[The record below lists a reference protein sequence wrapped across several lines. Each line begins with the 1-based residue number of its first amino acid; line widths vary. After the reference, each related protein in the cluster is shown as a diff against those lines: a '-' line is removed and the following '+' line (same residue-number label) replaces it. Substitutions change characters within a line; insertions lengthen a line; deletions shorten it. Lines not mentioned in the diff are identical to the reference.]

1 MTRLSQSDAPQAHG
15 RGSARARPPA
25 LAVRALGGVVRRTDL
40 RALYRGVTADG
51 RPVLLDVLLSPR
63 AADVQALV
71 HEYELTRQLASP
83 AVLRA
88 LALTAHEGRPALVF
102 EDFGGRPLDTSAPM
116 PAAEFLLV
124 AERVAAALAEIHRAS
139 VIHKD
144 LSPAN
149 VLVDPES
156 GAVKIAGLGLA
167 TRLSR
172 EVSDARGEIVAGSLP
187 YISPEQTGRMNR
199 AVDSRSDLYALGVVF
214 FEMLTARRPFEG
226 RDVLEWVHCHV
237 ARPAPSP
244 RAFVPLVPEQ
254 LAAITQKL
262 LAKRAEDRY
271 QTASGLVEDLARCRA
286 RLIAVGSVEPFPLAT
301 RDLPDTLRITQ
312 KLYGRA
318 AEIAAL
324 ERAFARVVAQAR
336 PELALVSGAAG
347 TGKSVLVHE
356 LLRSSAEA
364 EGGFLVGKVE
374 QYDGSLVSFPLADAL
389 RPAVRELLGKDEPE
403 LALWRDRLRE
413 ALGPNARLVTDL
425 VPELGVLLGPQPDVP
440 SLGLL
445 EDERRFHLV
454 FARFVRALMNGDR
467 PLVLFLDDL
476 QWADDATLRLL
487 EHVVAELGAAP
498 LLVVGAYRDNELGES
513 HALHGVADRLRA
525 ASRLVE
531 HVRVAPLSPAELTS
545 LVVDTLHRPA
555 SEVRGLVAVLHE
567 KTGGNPFFATQFLR
581 ELFQRRM
588 LYFDQ
593 EARAWRWD
601 EDRIAREG
609 YTDNVVDLMVGR
621 FRQLPTRTL
630 ELLELA
636 AVAGSAVRERALVTI
651 SGWTADAVQSDL
663 AAALEEGL
671 LVRAGDGYRFAH
683 DRVQQAA
690 YSLIPEADRPRYHAR
705 VGRLLLESTPEHAL
719 TEHVFEI
726 ASHLNA
732 GRPLLTDEERE
743 RLPELNLLA
752 GRKAK
757 AAAAYVVAADYLA
770 TGVALLHES
779 ASEER
784 RAPLAFA
791 LGLERARCELL
802 AGDFDASRASLA
814 SLARSTRTKR
824 ERADLTLVEILFYVV
839 QGDYGACVSVGL
851 ACLRHF
857 GVDWSNEPA
866 RVDVEREHEQ
876 LTRSLAGRSVEEL
889 VDLPVMTDPDA
900 AAVMDVLC
908 AMKAAVLC
916 WNDDLFYMLACLM
929 ARTSIEYGNAGSS
942 GFGYL
947 TYAMALVQRRSR
959 PDLAYRFAK
968 VGHAVSERLAT
979 PAERGKAHLDFAI
992 VSAWSRPLRESQA
1005 HYEQAIALARQ
1016 SADVPH
1022 ACYAYM
1028 NFGVLLLLRGA
1039 PLAEIRRLVA
1049 EGIRYAR
1056 ATRFRVVELI
1066 LTSQERL
1073 LLRLEGRA
1081 ARRPPAGEA
1090 FDEARHEDELRAH
1103 RRSSGLA
1110 LSWHHVTKLVSSYLA
1125 GRYEDALV
1133 AAKHANEDIWSS
1145 MALLEVVAYRYHH
1158 ALTRAALCDR
1168 ATGEE
1173 RAAHLAALREELEH
1187 FRAWAEHCPENFTHA
1202 HALLSAEAARIEGDH
1217 LEAERAY
1224 ERAIEAAREED
1235 FIESLA
1241 IGLELA
1247 GRYWLGRGFRRIGE
1261 MHLRDARDAYLRW
1274 GARGKAA
1281 ELEALAPTLAEGQE
1295 PASASTLAASFEVLD
1310 LLSVMKASRS
1320 IAEETELDDVVR
1332 TLIRVVIEQSVAQR
1346 GYLLLA
1352 GDAGLVIRAE
1362 ACATE
1367 HGVDAE
1373 ILSVPAAGSA
1383 LVPEPLVN
1391 YVWRSRSQ
1399 VVVPDASAESQ
1410 RGGLI
1415 PADYL
1420 ARVRPKSVL
1429 SRPIVRRGQ
1438 IVGALYLENNLV
1450 THAFTPD
1457 RVAALDAIAAQAAIS
1472 LEITSALQ
1480 KERSARAA
1488 LARSEARF
1496 RRVYES
1502 NMIGILYGDLSGKI
1516 SDANDYVLDT
1526 LRCTRADLE
1535 AGELRW
1541 PDLTSTEDAGAH
1553 AQAVAELRATRV
1565 CQPFEREY
1573 VRKDG
1578 TRVPILIGSSLLEGS
1593 SDELATFVL
1602 DDTERQRLLREERQA
1617 RADAE
1622 EAVRAREDFMAI
1634 AAHELRTP
1642 LTPLKL
1648 QLQMLQRLLAAESDP
1663 SARGARKDLLR
1674 LFESADRQVDRLT
1687 RLVNDLLD
1695 LSRLGRGRISLDRED
1710 VDLSELAREVAERY
1724 RADWT
1729 RAGSTVVVK
1738 AARPVRGSFDRQRVE
1753 QVVVNLLANAVKYGA
1768 GRPVDVVVAEQ
1779 EGRATLTVRDRGIG
1793 ISEEDQARIFER
1805 FARAVS
1811 VKHFGGFGLG
1821 LYICREIVRAH
1832 AGAIRVESRLGEG
1845 ATFVIELPLVA
1856 PAGEDE
1862 ALGSDGA

>member
-1 MTRLSQSDAPQAHG
+1 MS
-15 RGSARARPPA
+15 
-25 LAVRALGGVVRRTDL
+25 VLGGVVRRTDL
-40 RALYRGVTADG
+40 RALYRGVTEDG
-51 RPVLLDVLLSPR
+51 RPVLIDVLLSPR

-71 HEYELTRQLASP
+71 HEYELTRELTSS
-83 AVLRA
+83 AVLRPI
-88 LALTAHEGRPALVF
+88 ALTAYEGRPALVL
-102 EDFGGRPLDTSAPM
+102 EDFGGRPLDTRAPM
-116 PAAEFLLV
+116 PPAEFLPV
-124 AERVAAALAEIHRAS
+124 AERVAAALAELHRVS
-139 VIHKD
+139 VVHAD

-149 VLVDPES
+149 VLFDRES
-156 GAVKIAGLGLA
+156 GAVKLTGLGLA

-172 EVSDARGEIVAGSLP
+172 VVSDLRGEIVAGSLP

-214 FEMLTARRPFEG
+214 FEMLTAQRPFEG
-226 RDVLEWVHCHV
+226 RDMLEWVHCHV

-244 RAFVPLVPEQ
+244 RAFAPLVPEQ

-271 QTASGLVEDLARCRA
+271 QTASGLVDDLARCRA
-286 RLIAVGSVEPFPLAT
+286 RLVAVGSVEPFPLAAS
-301 RDLPDTLRITQ
+301 DLPDTLRITQ

-318 AEIAAL
+318 ADLAAL
-324 ERAFARVVAQAR
+324 ERAFARVVANTR
-336 PELALVSGAAG
+336 PELAFVVGSAG
-347 TGKSVLVHE
+347 VGKSVLVHE
-356 LLRSSAEA
+356 LLRASAEA
-364 EGGFLVGKVE
+364 GGGFLVGKVE
-374 QYDGSLVSFPLADAL
+374 QYGGNLVSFPMADAL

-403 LALWRDRLRE
+403 LAAWRERLRD
-413 ALGPNARLVTDL
+413 ALGPNGRLVTEL
-425 VPELGVLLGPQPDVP
+425 VPELGVLLGPQPEVA

-454 FARFVRALMNGDR
+454 FARFVRALMSEER

-487 EHVVAELGAAP
+487 EHVVAEMGAAR
-498 LLVVGAYRDNELGES
+498 LLVVGAYRDNELGEA
-513 HALHGVADRLRA
+513 HALHAVADRLRA
-525 ASRLVE
+525 AGRLVE

-545 LVVDTLHRPA
+545 LVVDTLHRSPR
-555 SEVRGLVAVLHE
+555 EVRGLVEVLHA
-567 KTGGNPFFATQFLR
+567 KTGGNPLFATQLLR

-588 LYFDQ
+588 LYFDRA
-593 EARAWRWD
+593 ARAWRWD

-609 YTDNVVDLMVGR
+609 YTDDVIELMVGR
-621 FRQLPTRTL
+621 LRQLPARTL

-636 AVAGSAVRERALVTI
+636 AVAGSVVREHALVAI

-671 LVRAGDGYRFAH
+671 LVRAGGGYRFAH

-690 YSLIPEADRPRYHAR
+690 YSLIRESDRPRYHAS
-705 VGRLLLESTPEHAL
+705 VGRLLLESTPEPAL
-719 TEHVFEI
+719 SEHVLEI
-726 ASHLNA
+726 ASHLDA
-732 GRPLLTDEERE
+732 GRSLLSAAELE

-757 AAAAYVVAADYLA
+757 AAAAYAVAADYLA
-770 TGVALLHES
+770 AGVALLHDS
-779 ASEER
+779 GAAER
-784 RAPLAFA
+784 RAPLAFE

-802 AGDFDASRASLA
+802 AGGFDASRATLA
-814 SLARSTRTKR
+814 SLATSARTKR
-824 ERADLTLVEILFYVV
+824 DRADLALVEILLSMVE
-839 QGDYGACVSVGL
+839 GDYGACVSVGL
-851 ACLRHF
+851 ECLRHF
-857 GVDWSNEPA
+857 GVVWSSKPSQD
-866 RVDVEREHEQ
+866 DVAREHEQ
-876 LTRSLAGRSVEEL
+876 LTQRLAGRSVEEL

-900 AAVMDVLC
+900 VAVMDVLS

-916 WNDDLFYMLACLM
+916 WSDDLFCMLACLM
-929 ARTSIEYGNAGSS
+929 ARTSIEHGNAGSS

-947 TYAMALVQRRSR
+947 TYAMALVQRRSHL
-959 PDLAYRFAK
+959 DLAYRFAK
-968 VGHAVSERLAT
+968 VGHVVAERLAA

-992 VSAWSRPLRESQA
+992 VSAWSRPFRESEA

-1016 SADVPH
+1016 SVDVPH
-1022 ACYAYM
+1022 ACYSYM
-1028 NFGVLLLLRGA
+1028 NFAALLFVRGA
-1039 PLAEIRRLVA
+1039 PLAEVRRLVA

-1056 ATRFRVVELI
+1056 ASRFRVVELV
-1066 LTSQERL
+1066 LVSQERL
-1073 LLRLEGRA
+1073 LLRLEGRS
-1081 ARRPPAGEA
+1081 RPRGEDL
-1090 FDEARHEDELRAH
+1090 DEARCEAELTAH

-1110 LSWHHVTKLVSSYLA
+1110 LSWHHVTKLVSSYLE

-1133 AAKHANEDIWSS
+1133 SAKQASGDLWSS
-1145 MALLEVVAYRYHH
+1145 VALLEVVAYRYHH
-1158 ALTRAALCDR
+1158 ALARAALCDR
-1168 ATGEE
+1168 ATGDE
-1173 RAAHLAALREELEH
+1173 RAAHVAALREELEH
-1187 FRAWAEHCPENFTHA
+1187 FRAWAERCPENFAHA
-1202 HALLSAEAARIEGDH
+1202 HALLSAEVARIEGDH

-1235 FIESLA
+1235 FIENLA

-1247 GRYWLGRGFRRIGE
+1247 GRYWLGRGIRRIGDVY
-1261 MHLRDARDAYLRW
+1261 LREARDAYLRW

-1281 ELEALAPTLAEGQE
+1281 ELEALAPSLAEGKE
-1295 PASASTLAASFEVLD
+1295 GPPASALTASAEALD

-1346 GYLLLA
+1346 GYLLIA
-1352 GDAGLVIRAE
+1352 SDSGLVIRAE

-1367 HGVDAE
+1367 HGVEAK
-1373 ILSVPAAGSA
+1373 ILSVPAAGST

-1399 VVVPDASAESQ
+1399 IVVSDAGAERL

-1472 LEITSALQ
+1472 LEITTALQ
-1480 KERSARAA
+1480 KERCARAA

-1516 SDANDYVLDT
+1516 NDANDYVLDT

-1541 PDLTSTEDAGAH
+1541 PGLALAEDEGAH
-1553 AQAVAELRATRV
+1553 ARAAAELRAQGV
-1565 CQPFEREY
+1565 CEPFEMELAC
-1573 VRKDG
+1573 KDG
-1578 TRVPILIGSSLLEGS
+1578 ARVPVLVGSSLLEGS

-1602 DDTERQRLLREERQA
+1602 DDTERQRLLREERRA

-1648 QLQMLQRLLAAESDP
+1648 QLQMLQRLLAAAESEHALP
-1663 SARGARKDLLR
+1663 GARRDLLR

-1695 LSRLGRGRISLDRED
+1695 LSRLGRGRITLDREL
-1710 VDLSELAREVAERY
+1710 VELSELAREVVERY

-1729 RAGSTVVVK
+1729 RAGSTVTVES
-1738 AARPVRGSFDRQRVE
+1738 ARPVHGRFDRQRLE

-1768 GRPVDVVVAEQ
+1768 GRPIDVVVAE
-1779 EGRATLTVRDRGIG
+1779 EEDRAKLAVRDRGIG

-1832 AGAIRVESRLGEG
+1832 GGTIRVESRLGQG
-1845 ATFVIELPLVA
+1845 ATFIIELPLSEQDDAEV
-1856 PAGEDE
+1856 
-1862 ALGSDGA
+1862 LGADGA